1 MIVVPRECVMLERSV
16 VTCCAAVTDGYSLM
30 HRVM

>member
-1 MIVVPRECVMLERSV
+1 MIVVPRESVLLELSV
-16 VTCCAAVTDGYSLM
+16 VTCCAAATDSYSLM